1 MYQPK
6 TLHQRTVVFIILPI
20 FLFLTLTGVFGF
32 IAVRNVLIDQWG
44 ETALAQ
50 LEKAAHNIDMQL
62 NRPKQL
68 LSFLDGMSKRDF
80 DTGIHEIIVDRLQ
93 QIQGVAEI
101 NAEWPSEMGSQGLR
115 MRRHILHRLGN
126 ENYTGKVLGVT
137 PPFYEIAFEQNNVLL
152 STSLINMEDEVIGNI
167 ELSLDF
173 EQLIAQTIQS
183 KWWNIYKAYIVDQNG
198 HILAQTINNKEHP
211 DQHST
216 KRFGQ
221 SNALEK
227 KTLAAL
233 STDESGI
240 VFGKGIPPAE
250 ISGFYRLN
258 QAPWTM
264 VIITPG
270 EKVLQPLIKFR
281 SAYII
286 TVLFCITILLWFIRS
301 SFKQT
306 TQSIKQVSTAAD
318 ELANGNFSKPFK
330 VSTKDE
336 VGDLLH
342 SFNRMSSQL
351 QRGVQLQKAMG
362 IAKEVQM
369 TLLPQNDYSDNGI
382 TASGVSI
389 YCDETGGDYFDFI
402 ESETHPGKLHVAV
415 GDVVGH
421 GIGAALLMATLRA
434 LLRVRVQ
441 KPGSAAERIN
451 DVNRYL
457 CWDTLQYGNFS
468 SLFYLEMEPGLN
480 TVQWVRAG
488 HEPALLFTPANGT
501 FTELQGTGLV
511 LGLDADIQYNGN
523 ALQLTHQRY
532 LLIVGSDGV
541 WEQENE
547 QQEQFGKERVK
558 EIIRN
563 YHQSQPAQIIKQ
575 ITDKVTLFRGK
586 AEQADDITL
595 VVIAFESDSLD
606 KSLSSPSTMS
616 TNRSGKT

>member
-1 MYQPK
+1 MYQP
-6 TLHQRTVVFIILPI
+6 TSLQQRTVVFIILPI
-20 FLFLTLTGVFGF
+20 FLFLVSTGFFGF
-32 IAVRNVLIDQWG
+32 IAVRNVLIEQWG

-68 LSFLDGMSKRDF
+68 LSFLDGMSKKDF
-80 DTGIHEIIVDRLQ
+80 DTGVHEFIVNRLQ
-93 QIQGVAEI
+93 QIPGVTEI
-101 NAEWPSEMGSQGLR
+101 HADWPSEMGSQGLR
-115 MRRHILHRLGN
+115 MRRHILRRT
-126 ENYTGKVLGVT
+126 ESKSYTGKALGVT
-137 PPFYEIAFEQNNVLL
+137 PPLYEVALEQKNVLL
-152 STSLINMEDEVIGNI
+152 STRLVNRDDKVIGNI

-198 HILAQTINNKEHP
+198 LILAQTINNTEQKA
-211 DQHST
+211 QQSSYL
-216 KRFGQ
+216 FGQ
-221 SNALEK
+221 SSALEK

-233 STDESGI
+233 STNESGI
-240 VFGKGIPPAE
+240 VFGEGSPPAE

-270 EKVLQPLIKFR
+270 KKVLQPLIKFR
-281 SAYII
+281 LAYIL
-286 TVLFCITILLWFIRS
+286 TALSCITIVLWFIRS

-306 TQSIKQVSTAAD
+306 TQSIKQVSKAAD

-342 SFNRMSSQL
+342 SFNRMTSQL
-351 QRGVQLQKAMG
+351 QRGMQLQKAMG
-362 IAKEVQM
+362 IAQEVQL
-369 TLLPQNDYSDNGI
+369 TLLPQNDYSDTGI

-402 ESETHPGKLHVAV
+402 ESETHPGKLHIAV

-434 LLRVRVQ
+434 LLRARVQ
-441 KPGSAAERIN
+441 KPGSAAERIT

-468 SLFYLEMEPGLN
+468 SLFYLEIDPQLN

-488 HEPALLFTPANGT
+488 HEPALLFTPANGS
-501 FTELQGTGLV
+501 FTELQGKGLV
-511 LGLDADIQYNGN
+511 LGLDTDLQYKDNSSY
-523 ALQLTHQRY
+523 LTHAKH
-532 LLIVGSDGV
+532 LLIIGSDGV
-541 WEQENE
+541 WELENE
-547 QQEQFGKERVK
+547 QQQRFGKNRVK
-558 EIIRN
+558 KIIRDHHNLQPSEII
-563 YHQSQPAQIIKQ
+563 KK
-575 ITDKVTLFRGK
+575 ITDEITLFRGH
-586 AEQADDITL
+586 AEQMDDITL
-595 VVIAFESDSLD
+595 VVIALEPAPLSKTF
-606 KSLSSPSTMS
+606 SSPSPVTKS
-616 TNRSGKT
+616 RT